1 MTTLAGMWTYLLR
14 YYAHMLGALWG
25 HAELLGLTLLFG
37 VPIAVGLSFLVY
49 RFKFLNAP
57 VMVLLEI
64 LYTIPSLAF
73 FALLIPFSG
82 LGAKTAIIVLT
93 CYALFFLVRNFVA
106 GLEGIDPAIVEAG
119 RAVGYSSAQLF
130 TRVELPLALPQVV
143 AGVRMAAVSTT
154 GIACIA
160 YAIGAGGIGTI
171 LFEGMRQMSY
181 VKILWGA
188 LLAIALSVIVNNA
201 LLLLQEYCTKKADP
215 GRVRR

>member
-1 MTTLAGMWTYLLR
+1 MLAYAMR
-14 YYAHMLGALWG
+14 YYMHMLGALWG
-25 HAELLGLTLLFG
+25 HAELLGLTLLLG
-37 VPIAVGLSFLVY
+37 VPIAALLSFLVY

-57 VMVLLEI
+57 VMILLEI

-73 FALLIPFSG
+73 FALLIPISG
-82 LGAKTAIIVLT
+82 LGVKTAVVVLT

-106 GLEGIDPAIVEAG
+106 GLEGINPALVEAG
-119 RAVGYSSAQLF
+119 RAVGYSPAQLF
-130 TRVELPLALPQVV
+130 VRVELPLALPQAV

-188 LLAIALSVIVNNA
+188 LLAIALSVAVNNA
-201 LLLLQEYCTKKADP
+201 LLLLQAYCTKRADP